1 LAVHVPADLLRDD
14 SRPYGVNNLVFAN
27 VGMPHVLLPLQG
39 LIPSVS
45 PRKWST
51 RAATVTATAWSWP
64 RRAAWTRETFDQ
76 TVYDLVNFLAYVAE
90 PVKADRHRIGIY
102 ALLFIAVFFVF
113 AMLLNREYWKD
124 VH

>member
-1 LAVHVPADLLRDD
+1 MDA
-14 SRPYGVNNLVFAN
+14 
-27 VGMPHVLLPLQG
+27 
-39 LIPSVS
+39 
-45 PRKWST
+45 
-51 RAATVTATAWSWP
+51 
-64 RRAAWTRETFDQ
+64 ETFDQ

-124 VH
+124 IH